1 MSPVPGATATSTPA
15 KAQGKP
21 AAPRR
26 KRGEGQWALGYREP
40 LNKNEENKKNDDGLN
55 VRQRI
60 IDVYAKQG
68 FDSIDPADLRGRM
81 RWFGLYTQR
90 RPGIDGGKTAVL
102 EPEELDDRYFMLR
115 VRIDGGQLSSE
126 QLRVISDISV
136 RYARGTADVTDRQ
149 NIQLHWIEIES
160 VPAIWEALEAVGLST
175 TEACGDTPRVI
186 LGCPLA
192 GLDED
197 EVLDATPEIA
207 AVAERYIGDPEYSNL
222 PRKFKSS
229 ISGCAAQ
236 CTHHEINDI
245 AFAAV
250 RHPETGEL
258 GYDLW
263 VGGGLS
269 TNPMIAKRL
278 GTFVRREQVAEVW
291 AGVAAV
297 FRDYGYRRLRHRAR
311 IKFLINDWGAEKFR
325 EVLEKEYLG
334 YALPDGPAPV
344 NVDGALRDHVGV
356 HPQRGGLNY
365 VGFAPRVGRVNGE
378 TLAAVATLADQYGGG
393 RVRTTAEQKL
403 VILDVPDDKVDGLLA
418 ELDALGLPAKPSVFR
433 RHMMAC
439 TGIEFC
445 KLAIVE
451 TKGRAMNLIDEL
463 ERRLPGFDS
472 PVTINV
478 NGCPNSC
485 ARIQT
490 ADIGLKGSL
499 VTDASGRQVEGFQ
512 IHLGGTLTGGDA
524 TGSGFGRKVRGLKTT
539 AEELPDYV
547 ERVLRRYDEDRA
559 AGETFAAWTLR
570 ATDEELS

>member
-1 MSPVPGATATSTPA
+1 MPVATGA
-15 KAQGKP
+15 K
-21 AAPRR
+21 R

-40 LNKNEENKKNDDGLN
+40 LNKNEENKRNDDGLN

-60 IDVYAKQG
+60 IDVYSKFG

-81 RWFGLYTQR
+81 RWYGLYTQR

-115 VRIDGGQLSSE
+115 IRIDGGQLSND
-126 QLRVISDISV
+126 QLRVIAYISR

-149 NIQLHWIEIES
+149 NIQLHWIEIEN
-160 VPAIWEALEAVGLST
+160 VPDIWETLESVGLST

-192 GLDED
+192 GIDADEIID
-197 EVLDATPEIA
+197 GTAEIA
-207 AVAERYIGDPEYSNL
+207 AITSQYVGDAAFSNL
-222 PRKFKSS
+222 PRKFKSA

-236 CTHHEINDI
+236 CAIHEINDV
-245 AFAAV
+245 AFV
-250 RHPETGEL
+250 GVVNGQGET

-269 TNPMIAKRL
+269 TNPMIGKRL
-278 GTFVRREQVAEVW
+278 GAFVRPDQAVEVW
-291 AGVAAV
+291 AGVIGL

-311 IKFLINDWGAEKFR
+311 IKFLVADWGPERFR

-334 YALPDGPAPV
+334 YALTDGPAP
-344 NVDGALRDHVGV
+344 DAPRGGIRDHVGV
-356 HPQRGGLNY
+356 HAQRDGNYY
-365 VGFAPRVGRVNGE
+365 VGFAPTVGRLSADTLDVIAD
-378 TLAAVATLADQYGGG
+378 LAARYGSG
-393 RVRTTAEQKL
+393 RVHTTTEQKM
-403 VILDVPDDKVDGLLA
+403 VILDVPPERTADLVA
-418 ELDALGLPAKPSVFR
+418 ELDQAGLPAVPSAFR
-433 RHMMAC
+433 RHTMAC

-451 TKGRAMNLIDEL
+451 TKARAADLISEL
-463 ERRLPGFDS
+463 ERRLPGFDV

-499 VTDASGRQVEGFQ
+499 VTGPDGQQVEGFQ
-512 IHLGGTLTGGDA
+512 IHLGGSLNGGDGTA
-524 TGSGFGRKVRGLKTT
+524 SGFGRKVRGLKAT

-547 ERVLRRYDEDRA
+547 ERVLRRFQAGRA
-559 AGETFAAWTLR
+559 EGESFAAWTAR
-570 ATDEELS
+570 ASDEELS

>member
-1 MSPVPGATATSTPA
+1 MPV
-15 KAQGKP
+15 
-21 AAPRR
+21 AAGTKR

-40 LNKNEENKKNDDGLN
+40 LNKNEENKRNDDGLN

-60 IDVYAKQG
+60 IDIYSKYG
-68 FDSIDPADLRGRM
+68 FDSIDPADLRGRF
-81 RWFGLYTQR
+81 RWYGLYTQR

-115 VRIDGGQLSSE
+115 VRIDGGRLSND
-126 QLRVISDISV
+126 QLRVIAYISR

-149 NIQLHWIEIES
+149 NIQLHWIEIEN
-160 VPAIWEALEAVGLST
+160 VPDIWEALESVGLST

-192 GLDED
+192 GIDADEIVD
-197 EVLDATPEIA
+197 GTPEIA
-207 AVAERYIGDPEYSNL
+207 AIGEQYIGDTAFSNL
-222 PRKFKSS
+222 PRKFKST
-229 ISGCAAQ
+229 ISGCPAQ
-236 CTHHEINDI
+236 CAIHEINDI
-245 AFAAV
+245 AFV
-250 RHPETGEL
+250 GVVKPDGET

-269 TNPMIAKRL
+269 TNPMIGKRL
-278 GTFVRREQVAEVW
+278 GAFVRPGQVAEVW
-291 AGVAAV
+291 AGVTGL

-311 IKFLINDWGAEKFR
+311 IKFLVADWGPEKFR

-334 YALPDGPAPV
+334 YALPDGPAPDAPR
-344 NVDGALRDHVGV
+344 DGIRDHVGV
-356 HPQRGGLNY
+356 HPQRDGNYY
-365 VGFAPRVGRVNGE
+365 VGFAPVVGRLSADTLDVIAD
-378 TLAAVATLADQYGGG
+378 LAARYGSG
-393 RVRTTAEQKL
+393 RVHTTTEQKM
-403 VILDVPDDKVDGLLA
+403 VMLDVPPERTEDLVA
-418 ELDALGLPAKPSVFR
+418 ELDAAGLPARPSAFR
-433 RHMMAC
+433 RHTMAC

-451 TKGRAMNLIDEL
+451 TKARAADLISEL
-463 ERRLPGFDS
+463 ERRLPGFDA

-499 VTDASGRQVEGFQ
+499 VTGPDGQQVEGFQ
-512 IHLGGTLTGGDA
+512 VHLGGSLSGGDGS
-524 TGSGFGRKVRGLKTT
+524 GSGFGRKVRGLKTT

-547 ERVLRRYDEDRA
+547 ERVLRRFDA
-559 AGETFAAWTLR
+559 AREPGESFAAWTVR
-570 ATDEELS
+570 ASDEELS

>member
-1 MSPVPGATATSTPA
+1 MSPVSGATATSTPA
-15 KAQGKP
+15 KAQGKQ

-40 LNKNEENKKNDDGLN
+40 LNKNEENKKFDDGLN

-60 IDVYAKQG
+60 IDIYAKGG
-68 FDSIDPADLRGRM
+68 FDSIDPADLRGRF
-81 RWFGLYTQR
+81 RWYGLYTQR

-136 RYARGTADVTDRQ
+136 KYARGTADVTDRQ

-192 GLDED
+192 GLDSD
-197 EVLDATPEIA
+197 ELTDAEPEIA
-207 AVAERYIGDPEYSNL
+207 AVTEKYIGDPEFSNL
-222 PRKFKSS
+222 PRKFKTS

-250 RHPETGEL
+250 RHPETGEV

-278 GTFVRREQVAEVW
+278 GAFVRADQVPEVW
-291 AGVAAV
+291 AAVASV

-311 IKFLINDWGAEKFR
+311 IKFLVADWGPEKFR
-325 EVLEKEYLG
+325 EVMEKEYLG

-344 NVDGALRDHVGV
+344 NVDGGARDHVGV
-356 HPQRGGLNY
+356 HRQQDGLSY
-365 VGFAPRVGRVNGE
+365 VGFAPRVGRLDGE
-378 TLAAVATLADQYGGG
+378 LLGAVAALAERYGSG
-393 RVRTTAEQKL
+393 RVRTTAQQKM
-403 VILDVPDDKVDGLLA
+403 VILDVPDTALDGLLA
-418 ELDALGLPAKPSVFR
+418 ELDALGLPANPSAFR
-433 RHMMAC
+433 RHTMAC

-451 TKGRAMNLIDEL
+451 TKGRAMTLIDEL
-463 ERRLPGFDS
+463 ERRLPGWES

-499 VTDASGRQVEGFQ
+499 VTDASGNQVEGFQ

-524 TGSGFGRKVRGLKTT
+524 TGSGFGRKVRGLKAT

-547 ERVLRRYDEDRA
+547 ERVLRRYDAARS

-570 ATDEELS
+570 ASDEELS